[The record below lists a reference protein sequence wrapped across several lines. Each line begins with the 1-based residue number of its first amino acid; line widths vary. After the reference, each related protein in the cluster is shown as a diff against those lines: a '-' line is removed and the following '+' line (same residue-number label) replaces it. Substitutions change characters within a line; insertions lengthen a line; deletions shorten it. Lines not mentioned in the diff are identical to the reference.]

1 MKYLNKLI
9 ENMKENHFLKGLSK
23 NALTKFLIS
32 QPASGKMKGYGTFMI
47 GKVSTTRHQVVYREG
62 EISDK
67 VYIVSKVDFEL
78 SRKLSRDLK
87 EGAQAVIDLF
97 GGRL

>member
-1 MKYLNKLI
+1 
-9 ENMKENHFLKGLSK
+9 
-23 NALTKFLIS
+23 
-32 QPASGKMKGYGTFMI
+32 MI
-47 GKVSTTRHQVVYREG
+47 AKVPTTRHQVVYREG

-67 VYIVSKVDFEL
+67 VYIVSKGDFEL

>member
-9 ENMKENHFLKGLSK
+9 ERMKDNHFLKGLSK

-32 QPASGKMKGYGTFMI
+32 QPANGKMKGYGTFMI
-47 GKVSTTRHQVVYREG
+47 GKVSTTRHQTIYREG
-62 EISDK
+62 DVSDK
-67 VYIVSKVDFEL
+67 VYIVSKGDYEL
-78 SRKLSRDLK
+78 SRKLNRDLK

-97 GGRL
+97 GGR